1 MNLHRT
7 LRRAFFAI
15 LLILSAASSLWAQT
29 PLKSTAFTPGSWS
42 LVLLPDT
49 QYYSLSYPDLF
60 MLQTRWIVKNQQKY
74 DIRYVLGLG
83 DITDKN
89 TTREWRNAK
98 KAIDE
103 LDGHV
108 PYVLAS
114 GNHDY
119 TPHGDSA
126 SGHTGIN
133 ETFPLS
139 KFAKWPTFGGAIK
152 RGEVTNTYHLFNAGG
167 TDWIVIVL
175 QWAPSDAAVKW
186 ANGVLA
192 KHPKRK
198 AILVTHAYLF
208 DDNTRYDFA
217 KKGKKQKW
225 NPHSYAHKKGNDGE
239 ELWQKLVRKNNFAL
253 VFCGHVSIHGYG
265 FLVSKNDRGKRV
277 YQMMAD
283 YQSRP
288 LGGEAYLRILEFLPD
303 GKTVHVLSYS
313 PLRDKY
319 LSDAGNQFSFELDR

>member
-1 MNLHRT
+1 MILQRT
-7 LRRAFFAI
+7 LRQGILAI
-15 LLILSAASSLWAQT
+15 LVILAAASSVCAQT
-29 PLKSTAFTPGSWS
+29 PLKSAAFTPGSWS

-49 QYYSLSYPDLF
+49 QHYSDRFPDLF
-60 MLQTRWIVKNQQKY
+60 TLQTRWIVANKEKY

-89 TTREWRNAK
+89 TSREWQNAE
-98 KAIDE
+98 KAMAE
-103 LDGHV
+103 LDGRV
-108 PYVLAS
+108 PYALAA

-119 TPHGDSA
+119 KPHGNSTTGR
-126 SGHTGIN
+126 SGIN
-133 ETFPLS
+133 EYFPPS
-139 KFAKWPTFGGAIK
+139 KFEKWPTFGGVMKPGDI
-152 RGEVTNTYHLFNAGG
+152 TNSFHLFRAGK

-175 QWAPSDAAVKW
+175 QWAPSDAAVNW
-186 ANGVLA
+186 ANEVLA
-192 KHPKRK
+192 KYPNHK

-225 NPHSYAHKKGNDGE
+225 NPHSYASKKGNDGE

-253 VFCGHVSIHGYG
+253 VFCGHVGIHGYG
-265 FLVSKNDRGKRV
+265 LLVSKNDRGKRV
-277 YQMMAD
+277 YQMLVD
-283 YQSRP
+283 YQSRE

-303 GKTVHVLSYS
+303 GRTVHVKSYS

-319 LSDAGNQFSFELDR
+319 LGDAGNQFSFKLDR